1 MNTKLI
7 IGLVAVVVVVGGAY
21 YIISKA
27 KTGDSSGMNM
37 TPEEMAAM
45 HHPYGSA
52 SNSSAMLAEPNAVV
66 VADQQ
71 PGKVV
76 TGAVYLAAPGYL
88 VIHDQSGTLL
98 GSSALLPARQ
108 SNNIKVTLS
117 RAVKDGEKL
126 MAMLH
131 SDTDGNGSFDASK
144 DMPVQSKL
152 GGAIQG
158 SFQVSSS
165 ASGNTP
171 VSI

>member
-1 MNTKLI
+1 MNSKFI
-7 IGLVAVVVVVGGAY
+7 IGLAAVVVVGGAY
-21 YIISKA
+21 YFLTA
-27 KTGDSSGMNM
+27 KRGNSTGINM
-37 TPEEMAAM
+37 TPDQVAAM
-45 HHPYGSA
+45 HHPSSSE

-66 VADQQ
+66 VTDQQ

-76 TGAVYLAAPGYL
+76 TGTVYLAAPGYL
-88 VIHDQSGTLL
+88 VIHDQSGAVL
-98 GSSALLPARQ
+98 GSSALLPAGQ

-117 RAVKDGEKL
+117 HAVKDGEKL

-158 SFQVSSS
+158 SFQVSLS

-171 VSI
+171 VSL